1 VAKIFERLETQLK
14 QVLRER
20 RVRDGKTLPVDE
32 AVLASLLVCYADGRI
47 SNFIRSEFARKP
59 TELFAE
65 QWSGIKG
72 LYFV

>member
-1 VAKIFERLETQLK
+1 
-14 QVLRER
+14 
-20 RVRDGKTLPVDE
+20 VRDGKTLPVDE